1 MQTAELFLITRSR
14 DLEIYDYRIVGPTPN
29 YLYDV

>member
-1 MQTAELFLITRSR
+1 MQTAELILITRSR
-14 DLEIYDYRIVGPTPN
+14 DLEIYDYRIVAPTPN